1 MKSWWTA
8 ALVWRALLKLGS
20 RCVRKCFGLEWL
32 QASSEH
38 DCRLCLC
45 LYATPL
51 CLDGICCHLCCPLF
65 GASKSVYVEFVKWF
79 ISHHRIKAIWIL
91 ARQEQPFYGPL
102 IALGS
107 TTHYKKTTWVST
119 TLVSCCVECELVH
132 FLTAG
137 FWALKSG
144 QMLMSE
150 HEKSLWCCLE
160 PSSQIF
166 FCLLAAM
173 HNSRSAWFVVW
184 LLWLFVFED
193 ALIQGVS

>member
-1 MKSWWTA
+1 MGYF
-8 ALVWRALLKLGS
+8 LIIGLKQ
-20 RCVRKCFGLEWL
+20 FGFW
-32 QASSEH
+32 
-38 DCRLCLC
+38 
-45 LYATPL
+45 
-51 CLDGICCHLCCPLF
+51 
-65 GASKSVYVEFVKWF
+65 
-79 ISHHRIKAIWIL
+79 IS

-166 FCLLAAM
+166 
-173 HNSRSAWFVVW
+173 
-184 LLWLFVFED
+184 LFVSRHAQFKICLILSLI
-193 ALIQGVS
+193 ALFACFGGRPHRKKNECLTLFGFNFSPRYLSIKIRPDFD